1 MLAWKPLYGLLHV
14 ILNPSAED
22 FDPKY
27 AVPNLDHTNIPTK
40 WLSKKKGLEAV
51 YRSLL
56 RYIRDGCDDLGPIA
70 LEEPI
75 DIDAIAEKDDELQ
88 TVQVLMASIARFD
101 TAITNIAFQLLTLL
115 LLASVKGPQT
125 VKYVSQITDNLDA
138 KAQKEVMALMTSVSR
153 QNTHQRNIMLILRL
167 V

>member
-1 MLAWKPLYGLLHV
+1 MAVTPLYVLLEASS

-27 AVPNLDHTNIPTK
+27 AVQNLDHTNIPTK

-56 RYIRDGCDDLGPIA
+56 RYIRDGCDDLIPIA

-75 DIDAIAEKDDELQ
+75 DIDAIAQQNDESQ
-88 TVQVLMASIARFD
+88 TIQVLMAGMRLD
-101 TAITNIAFQLLTLL
+101 TAITNIAL
-115 LLASVKGPQT
+115 
-125 VKYVSQITDNLDA
+125 
-138 KAQKEVMALMTSVSR
+138 
-153 QNTHQRNIMLILRL
+153 
-167 V
+167 